1 MVSMMRVLG
10 SGAEQVRDGMGS
22 PMQGHAVRLP
32 RRMNSRLGT
41 RNVRLRGRPIL
52 GLLAVVAMLVVVAM
66 PARAQVPAAEAQKT
80 ADAAIARLRSP
91 YCPGLMLEVC
101 PSSQAEMLRDSI
113 RTAAAQGQSAE
124 QIVDDV
130 LARHGEEWRAVP
142 KRSGVGLLAWLI
154 LPLSLVVG
162 GLVLWGRIKVM
173 RSQGPALA
181 AAADAPVSAEER
193 ARLDEA
199 LREFERA
206 EEEVA

>member
-1 MVSMMRVLG
+1 
-10 SGAEQVRDGMGS
+10 
-22 PMQGHAVRLP
+22 
-32 RRMNSRLGT
+32 MNSRLGT

>member
-1 MVSMMRVLG
+1 MAILRAQRSL
-10 SGAEQVRDGMGS
+10 E
-22 PMQGHAVRLP
+22 
-32 RRMNSRLGT
+32 RMNSPRES
-41 RNVRLRGRPIL
+41 RKVRLRGLRGL
-52 GLLAVVAMLVVVAM
+52 GVLAMLAMLVVAAASVA
-66 PARAQVPAAEAQKT
+66 AQVPAEEAQQT

-154 LPLSLVVG
+154 LPMSLVVG

-181 AAADAPVSAEER
+181 AVADAPVSAEER

>member
-1 MVSMMRVLG
+1 MTSIMRVLDRHPG
-10 SGAEQVRDGMGS
+10 
-22 PMQGHAVRLP
+22 
-32 RRMNSRLGT
+32 RMNSRLGQ
-41 RNVRLRGRPIL
+41 RKVRLRGRPFL
-52 GLLAVVAMLVVVAM
+52 GLFAVVAMLFVTAM
-66 PARAQVPAAEAQKT
+66 PMAAQVPAEEAQKT

-101 PSSQAEMLRDSI
+101 PSSPAEMLRDSI
-113 RTAAAQGQSAE
+113 RAAAAQGQSAE

-162 GLVLWGRIKVM
+162 GLVLWGRIRVM
-173 RSQGPALA
+173 RSQGPALV

-199 LREFERA
+199 LREFERV

>member
-1 MVSMMRVLG
+1 MMPI
-10 SGAEQVRDGMGS
+10 VRILDRRPG
-22 PMQGHAVRLP
+22 
-32 RRMNSRLGT
+32 RMNSRLGT

-52 GLLAVVAMLVVVAM
+52 RFFAVVAMLVVA
-66 PARAQVPAAEAQKT
+66 AASASAQVPAAEAQKT

-162 GLVLWGRIKVM
+162 GLVLWGRLKVM
-173 RSQGPALA
+173 RSQGPAPA

-199 LREFERA
+199 LREFEHA

>member
-1 MVSMMRVLG
+1 MTMIRVLG
-10 SGAEQVRDGMGS
+10 FRPG
-22 PMQGHAVRLP
+22 
-32 RRMNSRLGT
+32 RMNSRRGQ
-41 RNVRLRGRPIL
+41 RSVRPRGLRGL
-52 GLLAVVAMLVVVAM
+52 GLSAVVAMLVLVAA
-66 PARAQVPAAEAQKT
+66 PAFAQVSAGQAQKT

-101 PSSQAEMLRDSI
+101 PSSQAELLRDSI
-113 RTAAAQGQSAE
+113 RAAAAQGQSAE
-124 QIVDDV
+124 QIVEEV

-142 KRSGVGLLAWLI
+142 RRSGVGLLAWLI
-154 LPLSLVVG
+154 LPFALVAG

-181 AAADAPVSAEER
+181 VADAPVSDDER